1 MSDNDIGGTGLDPV
15 TEVLIAQ
22 LRRNGTLSN
31 ADLANMKRRL
41 IEGGNP
47 DLAEAI
53 TWLLFSDA
61 IDDPELRRAGIH
73 SIDGGNVTD

>member
-15 TEVLIAQ
+15 MEVLIAQ

-61 IDDPELRRAGIH
+61 IDDPELRRASIH
-73 SIDGGNVTD
+73 SLDGGNGEG

>member
-1 MSDNDIGGTGLDPV
+1 MESNDIGGTGLDPV
-15 TEVLIAQ
+15 MEVLIAQ

-31 ADLANMKRRL
+31 SDIANMKRRL

-61 IDDPELRRAGIH
+61 IDDPELRRASIH
-73 SIDGGNVTD
+73 SLDGGNGTD